1 MMFKKGTKMYS
12 IVNRKCPH
20 CHEGEFFLSRNPYN
34 LSKAGEI
41 HERCDVCHR
50 KLMIEPGFYY
60 GAMYVAYALAV
71 ATFVTVYVATIVLYP
86 EASTVTYIS
95 LIIATLI
102 LGGPFL
108 FMLSKIIW
116 GNLFIGYKGVEL
128 TAKEKEELA
137 KKEEARRAKAA
148 AEGNPAPQL

>member
-1 MMFKKGTKMYS
+1 MIFRKGTKMYS

-20 CHEGEFFLSRNPYN
+20 CHEGEFFMSRNPYD

-41 HERCDVCHR
+41 YEKCEVCHR

-71 ATFVTVYVATIVLYP
+71 ATYVSVYVATIVLYP
-86 EASTVTYIS
+86 QASTWTYIG

-116 GNLFIGYKGVEL
+116 GNFFIKYKGVQP
-128 TAKEKEELA
+128 TAKELEEEE
-137 KKEEARRAKAA
+137 KKKAQKA
-148 AEGNPAPQL
+148 